1 MSARPQ
7 LRRSAAAVALGA
19 MLLSA
24 CAQGQGP
31 SERQTAGAG
40 LGALA
45 GAGLGLLV
53 GGDDRRNALVG
64 AGIGLLAGVA
74 VGSYLDEQERR
85 LQQDLEGTGGTVER
99 VGDALLVTLPNGVTF
114 DFDSVEIKQEFR
126 RPLNRVAS
134 TLAEYPS
141 SYVDVVG
148 HADSTGSAEYNQ
160 DLSERRAD
168 SVAGALSRRGVDRAR
183 LAAVGRGETQPVA
196 SNATEDG
203 RARNRRVEILIV
215 PATSGA

>member
-1 MSARPQ
+1 MSIRPS
-7 LRRSAAAVALGA
+7 LRRSAAAAAVCAFVLG
-19 MLLSA
+19 A

-85 LQQDLEGTGGTVER
+85 LEQDLEGTGGTVER
-99 VGDALLVTLPNGVTF
+99 VGDSLLVTLPNGVTF
-114 DFDSVEIKQEFR
+114 DVDSAEIKREFR
-126 RPLNRVAS
+126 RPLNRVAR
-134 TLAEYPS
+134 TLGEYPS
-141 SYVDVVG
+141 SYIDVVG
-148 HADSTGSAEYNQ
+148 HADATGSDAYNQ
-160 DLSERRAD
+160 QLSERRARA
-168 SVAGALSRRGVDRAR
+168 VADALSDRGVARAR
-183 LAAVGRGETQPVA
+183 LAAIGRGETQPVA
-196 SNATEDG
+196 SNDTERG

-215 PATSGA
+215 PATAGA